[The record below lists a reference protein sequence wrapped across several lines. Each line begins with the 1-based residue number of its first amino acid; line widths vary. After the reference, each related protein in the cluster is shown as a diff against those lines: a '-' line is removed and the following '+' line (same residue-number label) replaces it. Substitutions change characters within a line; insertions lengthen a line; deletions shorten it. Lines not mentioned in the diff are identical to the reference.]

1 MNPYSYETDGAFGP
15 TQQYGSFSDIHSVE
29 GDRTLP
35 PETPSVSGNRTTS
48 RVLRSHTSQGC
59 NGVVHTEA
67 DRLGF
72 LPLTEWDEYNSYE
85 EDTPTHLRYSIE
97 WKIAINSRAVAKD
110 TEQDVVLAPA
120 VYWRMYLQAK
130 VEKLVEK
137 KLPRS
142 SKVTL
147 DDISVVASVK
157 DRSESDLTKRFDD
170 MNIDWSVVEREFIR
184 WSEPFRA
191 GKKLRVNL
199 TFNYTDSASSS
210 SAAANRGTK
219 RGSHATQRMLADRAS
234 QLDAEQQSSGQPS
247 AWVDVY
253 SLMRC
258 PGPPCNLGPHCWR
271 DPFGKQHYKLSTHH
285 LRALVRLVEQGHQ
298 LQSHDD
304 VPEDIREQLY
314 AENQKRLERRP
325 TGSVAPTPGFPPI
338 TINNVMPSPGSDSLL
353 TASVNNFPASRQ
365 RSAGTDCLDIPGP
378 RDVAVAAYS
387 DWQQCK
393 VVDQMLQL
401 EYQKACDATLRD
413 GLDLEQVFEDQDTDF
428 FIQSGVKRGVARRFV
443 RDIGVWA
450 ELYKLE
456 YTKERED
463 EGEA

>member
-1 MNPYSYETDGAFGP
+1 MSPYSYEEDDAFGS
-15 TQQYGSFSDIHSVE
+15 TQQYGTFSDIHSAQAF
-29 GDRTLP
+29 P

-59 NGVVHTEA
+59 SGVIHTDA

-72 LPLTEWDEYNSYE
+72 LPLAEWDEYNSYE
-85 EDTPTHLRYSIE
+85 EDTPSHLRYSIE
-97 WKIAINSRAVAKD
+97 WKIAVNNRAVAKD
-110 TEQDVVLAPA
+110 TEQDIVLAPA
-120 VYWRMYLQAK
+120 VYWRMYLQEK
-130 VEKLVEK
+130 VEKLVDK

-142 SKVTL
+142 SHVEL
-147 DDISVVASVK
+147 DDVGVVASVK

-170 MNIDWSVVEREFIR
+170 MDIDWSVIERQFVR

-191 GKKLRVNL
+191 GRKLKVSL
-199 TFNYTDSASSS
+199 TFNYINSASSS
-210 SAAANRGTK
+210 ANRGTK
-219 RGSHATQRMLADRAS
+219 RGSYATQRMLADRTS
-234 QLDAEQQSSGQPS
+234 QLEAEQSSGQPS
-247 AWVDVY
+247 AWVDIY
-253 SLMRC
+253 TLMRC
-258 PGPPCNLGPHCWR
+258 PGPPCSLGPHCWR

-285 LRALVRLVEQGHQ
+285 LRALVKLVEQGHR

-304 VPEDIREQLY
+304 VPENIREQLY

-325 TGSVAPTPGFPPI
+325 TTSVAPMSSFPPI
-338 TINNVMPSPGSDSLL
+338 TINNVMPSPASDSPS
-353 TASVNNFPASRQ
+353 TASVNNSTMFRQ
-365 RSAGTDCLDIPGP
+365 RSSGSDCLDIPGP
-378 RDVAVAAYS
+378 RDIAVAAYS
-387 DWQQCK
+387 DWQQGK
-393 VVDQMLQL
+393 VVDQTLQL

-443 RDIGVWA
+443 RDIGAWA

-463 EGEA
+463 